1 MSVSYDRNGAWPDR
15 AAIPFTR
22 VDRLRPRLV
31 GAVVQPPQLQRR
43 AAVAGTGSYVPANV
57 LSNGDLA
64 AQLDTSDQWIVDRTG
79 IRERRIAGPEECTS
93 TMAIEAGR
101 RACDDAGIDPADLDL
116 IIVATLT
123 PDYLLPATACLV
135 QQALGA
141 RRAGAFDL
149 EAACS
154 GFVFASNVA
163 QGMIAV
169 GMCENILVIGAETLS
184 RFVDYNDR
192 STCILFGDGAGAAVY
207 TARGDGS
214 GIQHTSIHADGSQAE
229 LLYIPC
235 GGSKIP
241 PREEALAARLQYVRV
256 AGKQIAKFATKI
268 MIELTEQTLFA
279 CGISK
284 DDLTLWIPH
293 QVNERIID
301 SAIRRLGIPRDRC
314 FINIDRY
321 GNTSAASVPIALDEA
336 RRQGRL
342 RAGDTTMLL
351 GFGAGLTWG
360 ATVIKM

>member
-1 MSVSYDRNGAWPDR
+1 
-15 AAIPFTR
+15 
-22 VDRLRPRLV
+22 
-31 GAVVQPPQLQRR
+31 
-43 AAVAGTGSYVPANV
+43 
-57 LSNGDLA
+57 
-64 AQLDTSDQWIVDRTG
+64 
-79 IRERRIAGPEECTS
+79 
-93 TMAIEAGR
+93 
-101 RACDDAGIDPADLDL
+101 
-116 IIVATLT
+116 
-123 PDYLLPATACLV
+123 
-135 QQALGA
+135 
-141 RRAGAFDL
+141 
-149 EAACS
+149 
-154 GFVFASNVA
+154 
-163 QGMIAV
+163 MIAV